1 MSYCIEIFLVKHKI
15 IILSFI
21 IKAINDRIHG
31 LKGPLPQ
38 NKSLELATNETLGFL
53 KSRHKF
59 WKSNISRKSR
69 TDSTSTSFDRCLEFD
84 LSNIQFLEDDNPLK
98 EKEEVIEEKFK
109 LKKYY
114 DFQDMYEKEES
125 EEIDMQRP
133 PDDIDRLLC

>member
-1 MSYCIEIFLVKHKI
+1 M
-15 IILSFI
+15 
-21 IKAINDRIHG
+21 
-31 LKGPLPQ
+31 
-38 NKSLELATNETLGFL
+38 
-53 KSRHKF
+53 
-59 WKSNISRKSR
+59 
-69 TDSTSTSFDRCLEFD
+69 
-84 LSNIQFLEDDNPLK
+84 EDDNPLK